1 MRAICN
7 RDNSVRFRAGAP
19 VKTISD
25 IRKRSAAIQDR
36 LADIFE
42 ELRDADDPHSKA
54 LELAEEIAKLLY
66 EDKVLQYNIRHHESV
81 TAQLL
86 SAKCS
91 GPH

>member
-1 MRAICN
+1 M
-7 RDNSVRFRAGAP
+7 
-19 VKTISD
+19 KTLSD

-36 LADIFE
+36 LSDLFC
-42 ELRDADDPHSKA
+42 ELRDAEDQQSKA

-66 EDKVLQYNIRHHESV
+66 EDKVLQYNLRHHEQV